1 MHKKVYTKQKVP
13 SSCIHIIYPSARS
26 KGDKMLHE
34 RAEEATFGSQLC
46 NQALFPVLK
55 LTKQQYRKAI
65 HGTERTLG
73 YTGMNIQPV
82 L

>member
-1 MHKKVYTKQKVP
+1 
-13 SSCIHIIYPSARS
+13 
-26 KGDKMLHE
+26 MLHE